1 MNSDKA
7 VVLLLTYLRWKRRKQ
22 KGDRQYRVQP
32 ILQDRMTERVFV
44 LKKTT
49 TIFSQFLRFKFRLE

>member
-49 TIFSQFLRFKFRLE
+49 IFSQFLRFKFRLE